1 VIDIW
6 GQRTTVLWR
15 LGAIALATVP
25 AAVLAPPE
33 IRPTLVGVGVATG
46 LLAAALHVIGAQYVP
61 PDRAWAWIHAGWVA
75 ELVTILLVVVLGHAI
90 GTIVPF
96 ALLATVVSAT
106 RLFPSASDA
115 RLPIF
120 APVAYAAIAV
130 SAAIQGTTDPFAA
143 VASATILLAVATMIV
158 RDHEEAVQGASRA
171 ATAEA
176 ARAGERT
183 MVVERQR
190 AVLDATRAFLEA
202 TDSRALGTAILD
214 ALTTLL
220 GPAKAGV
227 SVRDG
232 AGGLRIVAVR
242 GFDPEERVRI
252 EQTNLPSSLVAR
264 VLDGHEA
271 WTDDAAETELR
282 SGSEDLGHAASAFL
296 VPIPGDAG
304 VDGAIIAMFEAQ
316 RTFDP
321 AVRALVRSLAAQAAL
336 SLRDIESRRRLERG
350 ERAAER
356 RAAIARELL
365 KVSEDL
371 AALTDPEAVEQ
382 RLVDAV
388 CDAAGGVFVTIGQW
402 NRQTQAIEFR
412 RFAGLTERGT
422 AAVLAVRPTLESF
435 GAVREILAGH
445 AVDLSKPIAPEL
457 FPPELVEELDLVL
470 VLARPIVIAERVW
483 GFIAAAGGEA
493 DELLHD
499 VGPELLTGLAAI
511 AATAIARAEAV
522 ARLARHSDVLE
533 SSVTER
539 TLQLRQAVAELR
551 VANDAKNDFLGNVS
565 HELRTPL
572 TSILGFSEVLLSGLD
587 GPLTPAQREDLETL
601 VRSSRH
607 LLSLIDDLID
617 ISRIEAGRFA
627 LRTASIALGPLIAT
641 SVEEVRALAAQK
653 SIAIAVELEGL
664 PTLVVADRQRV
675 HEILLNLLSNAVKF
689 TPNGGSVR
697 VRARGDAA
705 NVRIDVSDTGIGIA
719 PADQERVFEK
729 FARVAGPEYEGT
741 GLGLSIS
748 RELARLHHGE
758 LEVHSTPGLGSVFT
772 LVLPVETPSRSL
784 DLADAPDRS

>member
-1 VIDIW
+1 
-6 GQRTTVLWR
+6 
-15 LGAIALATVP
+15 
-25 AAVLAPPE
+25 
-33 IRPTLVGVGVATG
+33 VG
-46 LLAAALHVIGAQYVP
+46 
-61 PDRAWAWIHAGWVA
+61 
-75 ELVTILLVVVLGHAI
+75 
-90 GTIVPF
+90 
-96 ALLATVVSAT
+96 
-106 RLFPSASDA
+106 
-115 RLPIF
+115 
-120 APVAYAAIAV
+120 
-130 SAAIQGTTDPFAA
+130 
-143 VASATILLAVATMIV
+143 
-158 RDHEEAVQGASRA
+158 
-171 ATAEA
+171 
-176 ARAGERT
+176 
-183 MVVERQR
+183 
-190 AVLDATRAFLEA
+190 
-202 TDSRALGTAILD
+202 
-214 ALTTLL
+214 
-220 GPAKAGV
+220 
-227 SVRDG
+227 
-232 AGGLRIVAVR
+232 
-242 GFDPEERVRI
+242 
-252 EQTNLPSSLVAR
+252 
-264 VLDGHEA
+264 
-271 WTDDAAETELR
+271 
-282 SGSEDLGHAASAFL
+282 
-296 VPIPGDAG
+296 
-304 VDGAIIAMFEAQ
+304 
-316 RTFDP
+316 
-321 AVRALVRSLAAQAAL
+321 
-336 SLRDIESRRRLERG
+336 
-350 ERAAER
+350 
-356 RAAIARELL
+356 
-365 KVSEDL
+365 
-371 AALTDPEAVEQ
+371 
-382 RLVDAV
+382 
-388 CDAAGGVFVTIGQW
+388 
-402 NRQTQAIEFR
+402 
-412 RFAGLTERGT
+412 
-422 AAVLAVRPTLESF
+422 
-435 GAVREILAGH
+435 
-445 AVDLSKPIAPEL
+445 
-457 FPPELVEELDLVL
+457 
-470 VLARPIVIAERVW
+470 
-483 GFIAAAGGEA
+483 
-493 DELLHD
+493 
-499 VGPELLTGLAAI
+499 
-511 AATAIARAEAV
+511 
-522 ARLARHSDVLE
+522 RLARHSDVLE